1 MRVYYLRGVP
11 DIYRGVLVTRGKH
24 TDFVKRFSGNPI
36 VHPLPDVTIEWDPTA
51 LRFPKG
57 DYPALDANTPIFT
70 RRAVT
75 ALADL
80 LERNGELIPISVS
93 GEEHYLFNVTRVI
106 DALDE
111 SRSSAVRFDDG
122 RIIYVKVHY
131 LFADRIRDAPIFK
144 IPQTVDS
151 DVFVTDEF
159 VTRVESARLK
169 GFLFPFLWS
178 LDETG
183 ETTRELGF
191 FD

>member
-1 MRVYYLRGVP
+1 MKVYFLRGVP
-11 DIYRGVLVTRGKH
+11 NLYRGILVSRGKH
-24 TDFVKRFSGNPI
+24 SDFVERFSGNPI
-36 VHPLPDVTIEWDPTA
+36 VHPLPEVTIEWDPTA

-57 DYPALDANTPIFT
+57 DYPALDANTPVFT
-70 RRAVT
+70 RKAVT

-80 LERNGELIPISVS
+80 LEANGELIPISVS

-111 SRSSAVRFDDG
+111 SRCRAVRFDDG
-122 RIIYVKVHY
+122 RIMYVKVHY
-131 LFADRIRDAPIFK
+131 FFAEEIGDAPIFK

-169 GFLFPFLWS
+169 GFEFPFLWS

-183 ETTRELGF
+183 ETAREVSF